1 MEPEIQKQ
9 QGSPFAVPVAIIIA
23 GALIAVSLYY
33 SSLGKGQ
40 PASTINANQPGSTN
54 GLSILSGD
62 MNVRGVTASDHIIG
76 NPKAPVVIVE
86 YSDTECPFCKQFHI
100 NMHRIIEAY
109 GKDGS
114 VAWVYRH
121 LPLDSLHS
129 KARNEARATECA
141 AKLGG
146 DDKFWSYIDKIFQ
159 ITPSNNGLDPAKL
172 TTTATAV
179 GLDAK
184 AFSDCLQNSDT
195 GTAKINADSDE
206 AMKIG
211 GNGTPFN
218 VMISAKKFD
227 VEQMKKSI
235 AAIGDKYKLPPD
247 LFVVAKDGMKITISG
262 AMPYEIM
269 EQFVK
274 LFKSVQ

>member
-1 MEPEIQKQ
+1 MEPENQKQ
-9 QGSPFAVPVAIIIA
+9 QSSFAVPVAIVIA

-40 PASTINANQPGSTN
+40 ATNSTAAQNNAGT
-54 GLSILSGD
+54 GALSILSGD
-62 MNVRGVTASDHIIG
+62 ISIRPIGTTDHVLG
-76 NPKAPVVIVE
+76 NPKAPVTIVE
-86 YSDTECPFCKQFHI
+86 YSDTECPFCKQFHVSMRKI
-100 NMHRIIEAY
+100 VEAY
-109 GKDGS
+109 GKDGK
-114 VAWVYRH
+114 VNWVYRQF
-121 LPLDSLHS
+121 PLDSLHP

-146 DDKFWSYIDKIFQ
+146 NDKFWAYIDELFR

-172 TTTATAV
+172 NTVATDV

-184 AFSDCLQNSDT
+184 AFTDCLQNSDV
-195 GTAKINADSDE
+195 GTAKIQADTDE

-218 VMISAKKFD
+218 VFISAKKFD

-235 AAIGDKYKLPPD
+235 ATIGDKYRLPPD
-247 LFVVAKDGMKITISG
+247 LFAVSKDGTKITVSG

-274 LFKSVQ
+274 LFISLQ